1 MELSITNKDV
11 ILKKL
16 EKIVGQDYVSNK
28 PEDLFIYSQD
38 SGASLPRPVDYVVM
52 PITVEE
58 VQKIVLLAN
67 EDKIPIVPMGAGMT
81 LSGLTIPIK
90 GGIVVDMKRMDQI
103 LEINE
108 MSRYALIE
116 AGVTTGSLTA
126 YLEKHHPDLQVSI
139 PDAPPSATITGNA
152 LIHGSGFLSQ
162 KYGNHGDMINGLEVV
177 LPNGEICKLGSCC
190 ISDYWFTRG
199 PIPDLIGLFISSFGT
214 MGIATKLSIKL
225 YPKDAMRE
233 VVVGLFRDPK
243 MIPVAIS
250 KITHTD
256 IAEDIVFAVQDQ
268 PAFMKGYVF
277 LITFITGNSEEDIT
291 TKIKIL
297 KRIYRTAKGG
307 YMKIPKE
314 MRDFFLDKPMFI
326 STAADYRK
334 GGGFEYVGSFM
345 PLEKIPE
352 AIEKA
357 IEISRKY
364 GISPMQVSRVIGKG
378 HNVMF
383 AASFS
388 FNRADPKDMENARNA
403 LHETNKMVLDLGG
416 IIWKSELAGQKLIVE
431 KMDPNYKK
439 LFKAIRDAL
448 DPNGIM
454 NPGNWEIS

>member
-1 MELSITNKDV
+1 
-11 ILKKL
+11 
-16 EKIVGQDYVSNK
+16 
-28 PEDLFIYSQD
+28 
-38 SGASLPRPVDYVVM
+38 
-52 PITVEE
+52 
-58 VQKIVLLAN
+58 
-67 EDKIPIVPMGAGMT
+67 MT
-81 LSGLTIPIK
+81 LSGLTIPIR
-90 GGIVVDMKRMDQI
+90 GGIVVDMKRMDQN
-103 LEINE
+103 LEVNE
-108 MSRYALIE
+108 LSRYALIE
-116 AGVTTGSLTA
+116 SGVTTGRLTA

-139 PDAPPSATITGNA
+139 PDAPLSATVTGNA

-177 LPNGEICKLGSCC
+177 LPNGEICKFGSCC
-190 ISDYWFTRG
+190 VSDYWFTRG
-199 PIPDLIGLFISSFGT
+199 TIPDLIGLFISSFGT

-225 YPKDAMRE
+225 YPKDKMRD
-233 VVVGLFRDPK
+233 VSVGLFSDPK
-243 MIPVAIS
+243 MIPDVIS

-256 IAEDIVFAVQDQ
+256 IAEDIVFAVQDE

-277 LITFITGNSEEDIT
+277 LITFITGNSEEDLLS
-291 TKIKIL
+291 KIKNL
-297 KRIYRTAKGG
+297 KRVYRTAKGR
-307 YMKIPKE
+307 YMKIPNE
-314 MRDFFLDKPMFI
+314 MRNFFLDKPIFI

-357 IEISRKY
+357 IVISRKY
-364 GISPMQVSRVIGKG
+364 GISPTQVSRVIGKG

-388 FNRADPKDMENARNA
+388 FNRADPDDMEKARNA

-416 IIWKSELAGQKLIVE
+416 IIWKSELAGQKLIVK

-439 LFKAIRDAL
+439 LFKTIRDVL

-454 NPGNWEIS
+454 NPGNWEIV

>member
-1 MELSITNKDV
+1 MELSITNKDG

-139 PDAPPSATITGNA
+139 PDAPPSATIMGNA

-162 KYGNHGDMINGLEVV
+162 KFGNHGDMINGLEVV

-190 ISDYWFTRG
+190 VSDYWFTRG

-214 MGIATKLSIKL
+214 LGIATKLSIKL

-233 VVVGLFRDPK
+233 VVVGIFRDPK
-243 MIPVAIS
+243 MIPDAIS

-256 IAEDIVFAVQDQ
+256 IAEDIVFAVWEGLV
-268 PAFMKGYVF
+268 KGYIF
-277 LITFITGNSEEDIT
+277 LATYITGNSKEEIKS
-291 TKIKIL
+291 KIQML
-297 KRIYRTAKGG
+297 KRLYRKAKGG
-307 YMKIPKE
+307 YMKIPAE
-314 MRDFFLDKPMFI
+314 LRDFFLEKPIFI
-326 STAADYRK
+326 STAADDRK

-345 PLEKIPE
+345 PLEKIPD

-357 IEISRKY
+357 SVISRKY
-364 GISPMQVSRVIGKG
+364 GISPSQVSRVIGKG

-388 FNRADPKDMENARNA
+388 FNRADPNDMENARNA
-403 LHETNKMVLDLGG
+403 LHETNKMVLDVGG

>member
-1 MELSITNKDV
+1 MELSITNKDG

-139 PDAPPSATITGNA
+139 PDAPPSVTITGNA
-152 LIHGSGFLSQ
+152 LIHGSGSLSQ
-162 KYGNHGDMINGLEVV
+162 KFGNHGDMINGLEVV

-190 ISDYWFTRG
+190 VSDYWFTRG

-214 MGIATKLSIKL
+214 LGIATKLSIKL

-233 VVVGLFRDPK
+233 VVVGIFRDPK
-243 MIPVAIS
+243 MIPDAIS

-256 IAEDIVFAVQDQ
+256 IAEDIVFAVWEGLV
-268 PAFMKGYVF
+268 KGYIF
-277 LITFITGNSEEDIT
+277 LATYITGNSKEEIKS
-291 TKIKIL
+291 KIKML
-297 KRIYRTAKGG
+297 KRLYRKAKGG
-307 YMKIPKE
+307 YMKIPAE
-314 MRDFFLDKPMFI
+314 LRDFFLEKPIFI
-326 STAADYRK
+326 STAADDRK

-345 PLEKIPE
+345 PLEKIPD

-357 IEISRKY
+357 SVISRKY
-364 GISPMQVSRVIGKG
+364 GISPSQVSRVIGKG

-388 FNRADPKDMENARNA
+388 FNRADPNDMENARNA
-403 LHETNKMVLDLGG
+403 LHETNKMVLDVGG

>member
-1 MELSITNKDV
+1 MELSITNKDE

-58 VQKIVLLAN
+58 VQKILLLAN

-81 LSGLTIPIK
+81 LSGLTIPVK

-103 LEINE
+103 IEINE
-108 MSRYALIE
+108 LSRYALIE
-116 AGVTTGSLTA
+116 AGVTTGRLTA
-126 YLEKHHPDLQVSI
+126 YLEKHHLDLQVSI
-139 PDAPPSATITGNA
+139 PDAPPSATVVGNA

-225 YPKDAMRE
+225 YPKESLRE
-233 VVVGLFRDPK
+233 VVVGLFNAPR
-243 MIPVAIS
+243 MIPDVIS

-256 IAEDIVFAVQDQ
+256 IAEDIVFSVSEGLV
-268 PAFMKGYVF
+268 KGYVF
-277 LITFITGNSEEDIT
+277 LATFITGNSKEDIGSQ
-291 TKIKIL
+291 IKIL
-297 KRIYRTAKGG
+297 KRIYRQAKGG
-307 YMKIPKE
+307 YMKIPDE
-314 MRDFFLDKPMFI
+314 LRDYFLEKPIFI
-326 STAADYRK
+326 SNEADTRK
-334 GGGFEYVGSFM
+334 GGGFEYVGSFV

-357 IEISRKY
+357 IEISNKY
-364 GISPMQVSRVIGKG
+364 GITPSQVSRVIGKG

-383 AASFS
+383 AASFP
-388 FNRADPKDMENARNA
+388 FNRANSIDMKNARSA
-403 LHETNKMVLDLGG
+403 IHETNKMILDLGG
-416 IIWKSELAGQKLIVE
+416 IIWKSELEGQKLMLE

-439 LFKAIRDAL
+439 LFKAIRNVI

-454 NPGNWEIS
+454 NPGNWEI

>member
-11 ILKKL
+11 ILTRL
-16 EKIVGQDYVSNK
+16 ENIVGQDYVSNK

-38 SGASLPRPVDYVVM
+38 SGASLPRPVDYVVI
-52 PITVEE
+52 PKTVEE

-67 EDKIPIVPMGAGMT
+67 EDKIPLVPMGGGMT
-81 LSGLTIPIK
+81 LSGLTIPVK

-103 LEINE
+103 LDINE
-108 MSRYALIE
+108 ISRYALIE
-116 AGVTTGSLTA
+116 AGVTTGRLTA
-126 YLEKHHPDLQVSI
+126 YLKKHHPDLQVSI
-139 PDAPPSATITGNA
+139 PDAPPSVTVTGNA

-177 LPNGEICKLGSCC
+177 LPNGEVCKLGSCC
-190 ISDYWFTRG
+190 VSDYWFTRG

-214 MGIATKLSIKL
+214 MGIVTKLSIKL

-233 VVVGLFRDPK
+233 VVVGIFSDPK
-243 MIPVAIS
+243 MIPVAVL
-250 KITHTD
+250 KITQTD
-256 IAEDIVFAVQDQ
+256 VAEDLFFAVSEGWV
-268 PAFMKGYVF
+268 KGYIF
-277 LITFITGNSEEDIT
+277 LATYVTGNSEEEIKS
-291 TKIKIL
+291 KIKIL
-297 KRIYRTAKGG
+297 KRLYRKAKGG
-307 YMKIPKE
+307 YMKIPDEFK
-314 MRDFFLDKPMFI
+314 DFFLEKPVFM
-326 STAADYRK
+326 SSEADSRK

-345 PLEKIPE
+345 PLEKIPK

-357 IEISRKY
+357 IEISKKY
-364 GISPMQVSRVIGKG
+364 GITPSQASRVIGKG

-383 AASFS
+383 AASFP
-388 FNRADPKDMENARNA
+388 FNRADPEDLKNARSA
-403 LHETNKMVLDLGG
+403 IHETNKMVLDLGG

-454 NPGNWEIS
+454 NPGNWEIT

>member
-1 MELSITNKDV
+1 MELSITNKDEN
-11 ILKKL
+11 LKKL
-16 EKIVGQDYVSNK
+16 ENIVGQDYVSNE

-52 PITVEE
+52 PKTVEE
-58 VQKIVLLAN
+58 VQKVVLLAN

-90 GGIVVDMKRMDQI
+90 GGIVVDLKRMDQI

-162 KYGNHGDMINGLEVV
+162 KFGNHGDMINGLEVV

-190 ISDYWFTRG
+190 VSDYWFTRG

-214 MGIATKLSIKL
+214 MGIATKLAIKL
-225 YPKDAMRE
+225 YPKDNLRE
-233 VVVGLFRDPK
+233 VVVGLFNDPK
-243 MIPVAIS
+243 MIPDVIS
-250 KITHTD
+250 KITYTD
-256 IAEDIVFAVQDQ
+256 IAEDIIFAVSEGL
-268 PAFMKGYVF
+268 MKGYIF
-277 LITFITGNSEEDIT
+277 LGTFITGNSEEDIGF
-291 TKIKIL
+291 KIKIL
-297 KRIYRTAKGG
+297 KRIYRKAKGA
-307 YMKIPKE
+307 YMKIPDE
-314 MRDFFLDKPMFI
+314 LRDYFLEKPIFI
-326 STAADYRK
+326 SNEADTRK

-364 GISPMQVSRVIGKG
+364 GISPVQMSRVIGKG

-383 AASFS
+383 AASYS
-388 FNRADPKDMENARNA
+388 FNRADPNDMKNARNA
-403 LHETNKMVLDLGG
+403 LHDTDKMVLDLGG
-416 IIWKSELAGQKLIVE
+416 IIWKSELAGQKLMIE
-431 KMDPNYKK
+431 KMDPTYKMLLK
-439 LFKAIRDAL
+439 TIHNIL

-454 NPGNWEIS
+454 NPGNWEL

>member
-1 MELSITNKDV
+1 MSITNKDE

-58 VQKIVLLAN
+58 VQKILLLAN

-81 LSGLTIPIK
+81 LSGLTIPVK

-103 LEINE
+103 IEINE
-108 MSRYALIE
+108 LSRYALIE
-116 AGVTTGSLTA
+116 AGVTTGRLTA

-139 PDAPPSATITGNA
+139 PDAPPSATVVGNA

-177 LPNGEICKLGSCC
+177 LPNGELCKLGSCC
-190 ISDYWFTRG
+190 LSDYWFTRG

-214 MGIATKLSIKL
+214 MGIATKMAIKL
-225 YPKDAMRE
+225 YPKGNLRE
-233 VVVGLFRDPK
+233 VVISLFNDPK
-243 MIPVAIS
+243 MIPDVIS

-256 IAEDIVFAVQDQ
+256 IAEDIVFSVSEGL
-268 PAFMKGYVF
+268 FKGYIF
-277 LITFITGNSEEDIT
+277 LATFITGNSEEDIGV
-291 TKIKIL
+291 KIKLL
-297 KRIYRTAKGG
+297 KRIYRKAKGG
-307 YMKIPKE
+307 YMKIPDE
-314 MRDFFLDKPMFI
+314 LRDYFLEKPIFI
-326 STAADYRK
+326 SNEADTRK
-334 GGGFEYVGSFM
+334 GGGFEYVGSFI

-357 IEISRKY
+357 IEISNKY
-364 GISPMQVSRVIGKG
+364 GITPSQVSRVIGKG

-383 AASFS
+383 AASFP
-388 FNRADPKDMENARNA
+388 FNRANSKDMNNARSA
-403 LHETNKMVLDLGG
+403 IHETNKMILDLGG
-416 IIWKSELAGQKLIVE
+416 IIWKSELKGQKLILE

-439 LFKAIRDAL
+439 LFKAIRNVI

-454 NPGNWEIS
+454 NPGNWEV

>member
-1 MELSITNKDV
+1 MELSITNKDE

-58 VQKIVLLAN
+58 VQKILLLAN

-81 LSGLTIPIK
+81 LSGLTIPVK

-103 LEINE
+103 IEINE
-108 MSRYALIE
+108 LSRYALIE
-116 AGVTTGSLTA
+116 AGVTTGRLTA
-126 YLEKHHPDLQVSI
+126 YLEKHHLDLQVSI
-139 PDAPPSATITGNA
+139 PDAPPSATVVGNA

-225 YPKDAMRE
+225 YPKESLRE
-233 VVVGLFRDPK
+233 VVVGLFNAPR
-243 MIPVAIS
+243 MIPDVIS

-256 IAEDIVFAVQDQ
+256 IAEDIVFSVSEGLV
-268 PAFMKGYVF
+268 KGYVF
-277 LITFITGNSEEDIT
+277 LATFITGNSKEDIGPQ
-291 TKIKIL
+291 IKIL
-297 KRIYRTAKGG
+297 KRIYRQAKGG
-307 YMKIPKE
+307 YMKIPDE
-314 MRDFFLDKPMFI
+314 LRDYFLEKPIFI
-326 STAADYRK
+326 SNEADTRK
-334 GGGFEYVGSFM
+334 GGGFEYVGSFV

-357 IEISRKY
+357 IEISNKY
-364 GISPMQVSRVIGKG
+364 GITPSQVSRVIGKG

-383 AASFS
+383 AASFP
-388 FNRADPKDMENARNA
+388 FNRANSIDMKNARSA
-403 LHETNKMVLDLGG
+403 IHETNKMILDLGG
-416 IIWKSELAGQKLIVE
+416 IIWKSELEGQKLMLE

-439 LFKAIRDAL
+439 LFKAIRNVI

-454 NPGNWEIS
+454 NPGNWEI

>member
-126 YLEKHHPDLQVSI
+126 YLEKRHPDLQVSI
-139 PDAPPSATITGNA
+139 PDAPPSATITGNV
-152 LIHGSGFLSQ
+152 LIHGSGSLSQ
-162 KYGNHGDMINGLEVV
+162 KFGNHGDMINGLEVV

-190 ISDYWFTRG
+190 VSDYWFTRG

-268 PAFMKGYVF
+268 PTFMKGYVF
-277 LITFITGNSEEDIT
+277 LITFITGNSEEDIN

-297 KRIYRTAKGG
+297 KRVYRTAKGG

-388 FNRADPKDMENARNA
+388 FNRADPKDIENARNA
-403 LHETNKMVLDLGG
+403 LHETNEMVLDLGG